1 MTDYQATFSFL
12 YEPETKHLFNIEEM
26 KEAASD
32 YLCDKIGDFF
42 GFGFQDE
49 VKIIEIYGKKEKALV
64 TFKVTLGTHDTA
76 AVETNADQY
85 KIIGEE

>member
-1 MTDYQATFSFL
+1 MTDYQATFSFI
-12 YEPETKHLFNIEEM
+12 YEPETKHHLNIEEM

-42 GFGFQDE
+42 GFGFQE
-49 VKIIEIYGKKEKALV
+49 SLEIIEIYSKNERALV
-64 TFKVTLGTHDTA
+64 TFKVTFGTNDVDS
-76 AVETNADQY
+76 VESNADEF